1 MRDSGTGCR
10 VLVSK
15 RGCALWILCIRN
27 QGLNTKCH
35 TPNATWKSN
44 KKRLKHD
51 PHGNKSVGA
60 NSVRPSKKQ
69 VHDYNHCRTEQKLSY
84 HACRGRR
91 PRRPARRCNAVIVVS
106 LMPNYFRGTLLWYS
120 PIIQWARNIG
130 LSHFCELANRNFAKP
145 LQCWNYANSEHGR
158 TLFAPTDIQASFYLR
173 KIAPLFADFTLCRR
187 IVKRCRFYTHISLSS
202 NI

>member
-1 MRDSGTGCR
+1 MKPRCVSGTGCR

-15 RGCALWILCIRN
+15 RGCALWILCIHN
-27 QGLNTKCH
+27 LGLNTQCH
-35 TPNATWKSN
+35 TPNVTWKLN
-44 KKRLKHD
+44 INTAKTRNLWQ
-51 PHGNKSVGA
+51 
-60 NSVRPSKKQ
+60 RI
-69 VHDYNHCRTEQKLSY
+69 
-84 HACRGRR
+84 CRGRR

-202 NI
+202 NIWLLYAIFH